1 MVKVDQVVIMPMKLL
16 VDLEDVAAILKKVLK
31 MGMGAV
37 PVTVAISVQQV
48 EMVLLF
54 VGLTVISWSILQM
67 QGISQEIR
75 VPQV

>member
-16 VDLEDVAAILKKVLK
+16 VGLEDVAAILLKVLK
-31 MGMGAV
+31 MGMEAV
-37 PVTVAISVQQV
+37 PVTVAVLVQQV

-54 VGLTVISWSILQM
+54 VGLMVILWLILQM
-67 QGISQEIR
+67 RGILQGIR